1 MFLKL
6 RKYHIFPVG
15 VAVRGS
21 KGEDREKPILRAVSR
36 DCLKYFVEH
45 FDYIKYGHFNLG
57 LF

>member
-15 VAVRGS
+15 VAVRGDR
-21 KGEDREKPILRAVSR
+21 GEDREKPILRVVSR
-36 DCLKYFVEH
+36 DCLKYFVDH
-45 FDYIKYGHFNLG
+45 VDYIKYGHFHLG